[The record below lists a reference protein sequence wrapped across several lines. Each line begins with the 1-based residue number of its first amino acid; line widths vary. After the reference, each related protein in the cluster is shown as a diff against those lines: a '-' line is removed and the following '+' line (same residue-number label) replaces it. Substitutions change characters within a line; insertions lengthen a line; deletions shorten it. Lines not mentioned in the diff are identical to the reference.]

1 MNRIGLA
8 FKTFFGVLFNGPL
21 AERVERA
28 ISAPALPEGN
38 RAGEPTPQAAVP
50 PKPAPAP
57 KRSEAITLLAALQ
70 REARLIDLVQEPLD
84 AYSDEQIGAAARSV
98 LKDSRATLERFF
110 ALQPVL
116 PQQEGEAVELPA
128 SYDPA
133 RFQVTGA
140 NAGGDNRRGRLVH
153 PGWEAKACNL
163 PAWTG
168 GKEAAL
174 VVSAA
179 VVEVS

>member
-8 FKTFFGVLFNGPL
+8 FKTFFRVLLNAEI

-28 ISAPALPEGN
+28 VTPPALPESN
-38 RAGEPTPQAAVP
+38 RDAAAKQP
-50 PKPAPAP
+50 PITAPKAPPAP

-70 REARLIDLVQEPLD
+70 REARLVDLVQEPLD
-84 AYSDEQIGAAARSV
+84 QYSDDQIGAAARNV
-98 LKDSRATLERFF
+98 LKDARATLERFF

-116 PQQEGEAVELPA
+116 KQAEGETVELPA

-133 RFQVTGA
+133 RFQMTGPQ
-140 NAGGDNRRGRLVH
+140 AGSEKRQGRLVH
-153 PGWEAKACNL
+153 PGWEAQTCNL

-168 GKEAAL
+168 GKDAAL
-174 VVSAA
+174 VVAAA